1 MEIDYLRFNDR
12 DLEVV
17 GTLEYGQFGVV
28 ELRLS
33 VDQGYVANYIYDD
46 SRSIWLLAA

>member
-1 MEIDYLRFNDR
+1 VKTVEIDSLRFNDR

-28 ELRLS
+28 ELKFS
-33 VDQGYVANYIYDD
+33 PD
-46 SRSIWLLAA
+46 SFNQLTRYRSTL

>member
-1 MEIDYLRFNDR
+1 MEIDLLRFNDR

-33 VDQGYVANYIYDD
+33 VGQEYVANYIYDQD
-46 SRSIWLLAA
+46 RCGHLPPE